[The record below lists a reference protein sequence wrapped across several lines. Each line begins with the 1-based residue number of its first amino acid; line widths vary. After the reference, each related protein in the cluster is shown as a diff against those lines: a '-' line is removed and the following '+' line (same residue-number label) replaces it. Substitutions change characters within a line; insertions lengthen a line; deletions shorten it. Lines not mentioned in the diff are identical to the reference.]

1 MPENGTIDICPENN
15 NRTSFFPLFE
25 MMSGE
30 EWVQLLKYLL
40 EKKSSL

>member
-1 MPENGTIDICPENN
+1 
-15 NRTSFFPLFE
+15 LFE